1 MENSV
6 KIFLYFALG
15 FYILMFLLVSCS
27 VIEDYKYVGEETIY
41 GTFEHEFQLHE
52 HFKDCDSSHQ
62 CFYYHDTIVENFEL
76 TIDNLKKV
84 KRLVWHKKS
93 Y

>member
-41 GTFEHEFQLHE
+41 GTFEHEFNLHE

-84 KRLVWHKKS
+84 KRLVWYKKS